1 MGYFNKILNNCN
13 KASLLLLQSKQDKL
27 SIKQI
32 FEIKFHLA
40 FCKCCKNFDI
50 QSNKIDQSLQA
61 LFKNSHH
68 QSTTKASNELKQKL
82 NDILDK

>member
-1 MGYFNKILNNCN
+1 M
-13 KASLLLLQSKQDKL
+13 LQAKEQKLTFKQN
-27 SIKQI
+27 
-32 FEIKFHLA
+32 FELKFHVA

-68 QSTTKASNELKQKL
+68 QSTTKASDELKQKL